1 MMNGKQKASTSFGP
15 LKTENIYC
23 RSGKRFRR
31 RELSSLD
38 TDKLHDLLEELM
50 ARVDVASNDL
60 VGLLIKRDEKLME
73 NDALRMEVDD
83 LLTFTPTAKLDIP
96 PPVLQIAPKS
106 KQRCK

>member
-1 MMNGKQKASTSFGP
+1 MMSGKQNASTSFAP
-15 LKTENIYC
+15 LKTESIYC

-38 TDKLHDLLEELM
+38 TNKLHDLLEELM

-96 PPVLQIAPKS
+96 PPALQIAPKS